1 MTVSK
6 YLLAFYILC
15 CVHTQSK
22 AQSKTNWT
30 LPKHQIQL
38 QGGMSNNS
46 DFLGFIDHFAN
57 CPYTGA
63 TYYYNFSTHWYAS
76 LDYQFMQGS
85 FKMGQLSYKD
95 LGNNQLETLSTYP
108 SAENPMQLPVVK
120 MTQNRPTTDTDIKK
134 SDYVKLNSPDGL
146 YRRNHYN
153 LNGGYMRVT
162 PRNILRIGLGISYYR
177 LESRDILINII
188 EDPYDKFNIKNILTL
203 PHLRYLDIKGWDFN
217 ARIAYDFFITQKLSV
232 GLQLS
237 SLSTMKGFESKARQ
251 AGITVGYSP
260 SFTKKKGA
268 LPKV

>member
-6 YLLAFYILC
+6 YLLACFILC
-15 CVHTQSK
+15 CVNTQSW
-22 AQSKTNWT
+22 AQSKMNWT

-38 QGGMSNNS
+38 QGGMSNNG

-85 FKMGQLSYKD
+85 FKMGLLSYKD
-95 LGNNQLETLSTYP
+95 LGNNQTEAIRTSP
-108 SAENPMQLPVVK
+108 SSENPMRLPIVK
-120 MTQNRPTTDTDIKK
+120 MTQDRPTTDTDIKK
-134 SDYVKLNSPDGL
+134 SDYVQVTSPDGL

-162 PRNILRIGLGISYYR
+162 PRNILRIGFGISYYR
-177 LESRDILINII
+177 LESRDILIGVIPEQSTKDNFT
-188 EDPYDKFNIKNILTL
+188 YLANV

-237 SLSTMKGFESKARQ
+237 SLSTMKGFNSKARQ

-260 SFTKKKGA
+260 SYSKRKGS